1 MYLLVSYPFNN
12 TNEFELLQR
21 VLKKDNGKYG
31 LLEDLSTEMFYNGN
45 YAPPDFIEMGQVKP
59 SLRFPISNFLY
70 TFSANAFSRKI
81 QDSISNKEIFEIE
94 NRFFKGLTNKKISLQ
109 TIIKLPNSSRNVA
122 GNNAQVS
129 TNKKI
134 IKFSTEIEWNEFD
147 ASKKINFWIDY

>member
-1 MYLLVSYPFNN
+1 MAIM
-12 TNEFELLQR
+12 Q
-21 VLKKDNGKYG
+21 
-31 LLEDLSTEMFYNGN
+31 
-45 YAPPDFIEMGQVKP
+45 PPDFIEMGQVKP

-134 IKFSTEIEWNEFD
+134 IKFSTEIEWNEF